1 MYDIISLGKKV
12 KLFRTQKNLTQR
24 DLAHLIGESQS
35 NISNLEHG
43 KNKFNLK
50 KLSDIADILDV
61 SLDVLLEDS
70 LKVHQNQ
77 ENSVSYYENKLKKLI
92 EHFDEKQLLTTLHF
106 LEYYEECKSYYLNK

>member
-1 MYDIISLGKKV
+1 MYDMISLGKKV

-50 KLSDIADILDV
+50 G
-61 SLDVLLEDS
+61 
-70 LKVHQNQ
+70 
-77 ENSVSYYENKLKKLI
+77 SV
-92 EHFDEKQLLTTLHF
+92 TT
-106 LEYYEECKSYYLNK
+106 NG